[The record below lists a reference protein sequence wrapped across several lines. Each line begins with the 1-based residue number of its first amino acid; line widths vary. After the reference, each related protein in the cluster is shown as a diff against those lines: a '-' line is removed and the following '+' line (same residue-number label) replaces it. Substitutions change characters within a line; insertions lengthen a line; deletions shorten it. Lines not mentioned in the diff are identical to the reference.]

1 MPVIEIQRLPGT
13 PKERVEVKSGSLFFD
28 WLKEQNISS
37 DVVIMANG
45 VQLTDSDSLDF
56 VVTELHHIQVFDQP
70 KGGAIGDLLSPVFK
84 LVSKVF
90 SFLAPKTPS
99 FTSADANVKES
110 PNNRLTGQTN
120 VARTYQARPEIHGQ
134 VRAYP
139 DLIQQS
145 LFEYIDNKK
154 KVTEWMN
161 FGIGKFDIENVKYSE
176 SELTALDG
184 ASYQI
189 FQPGENIP
197 EIFEGFEFHDVDGQ
211 EVPGPNES
219 DEIPQYQATANE
231 VISGEIKGGEAMIKI
246 ARQSEFD
253 YFYDI
258 IKPRSVS
265 MTVSVSYST
274 PTGNVTKDIKVDAYL
289 SEAKKT
295 DDGSI
300 VLPKKYYEFFFT
312 SLSGNDLAA
321 LPPNAV
327 VNTAKFILYDNQFLT
342 VGPFFSPMDGGQLW
356 IHINAQLGENDYANA
371 RMEFWKVDDNNEE
384 ISGTRESYNRGFP
397 AAPKTK
403 NYYKT
408 EKFTPRGGYGR
419 YAFQLTRLENSN
431 DHSILK
437 LEKAHI
443 IRRRV
448 NEKHSDDTIVRVTV
462 RATENPTSS
471 RERKYNALVTRHVIS
486 YDMISRKV
494 DCTERPSRSF
504 ADAVAHTWLVT
515 GKQPENTIDL
525 HGLYEIY
532 AGLPDKRLGYFDY
545 TFDDEDISLGQRV
558 ETICNVARVTAFFD
572 NGVLT
577 FSREEERKYPAA
589 VFNRSNITGNNFRI
603 SYDMSLPGGND
614 GIEVEYVNPRTNK
627 KTYLKYRIEN
637 GAVVKEA
644 AKSPNKITLHGCR
657 NEYQAIDR
665 ALLEMDRLVS
675 QRTSISL
682 QTLAD
687 GDYVY
692 PGDMVLVADSYDS
705 NQQGGHIT
713 GRSGNVF
720 STSERIEFSGDM
732 VVSITDH
739 LGNSSGEYPVQAR
752 TDTDKG
758 FIADIPD
765 IQLNIYDGHNVQS
778 PSRYIIST
786 VTEMDA
792 MRWVVSDKKPDADGT
807 FSITASEYFA
817 PKADYNV

>member
-37 DVVIMANG
+37 DVVIMVNG
-45 VQLTDSDSLDF
+45 VQLTDGDSLDF

-70 KGGAIGDLLSPVFK
+70 RGGAIGDLLSPIFK

-99 FTSADANVKES
+99 FTSADANVKDS

-246 ARQSEFD
+246 SRQSEFD

-258 IKPRSVS
+258 VKPRSVS
-265 MTVSVSYST
+265 MTVSVSYDT
-274 PTGNVTKDIKVDAYL
+274 PTGSVTKDIKVDAYL

-312 SLSGNDLAA
+312 SLSGGDLAT

-327 VNTAKFILYDNQFLT
+327 VNTTKFILYDNQFLT
-342 VGPFFSPMDGGQLW
+342 VGPFFSPMEGGQLW
-356 IHINAQLGENDYANA
+356 IHLTAQLGEGNYAGA
-371 RMEFWKVDDNNEE
+371 RIELWKVDDNNEE
-384 ISGTRESYNRGFP
+384 VSGTRETHYNGFP
-397 AAPKTK
+397 WSSKTK
-403 NYYKT
+403 TYYKT
-408 EKFTPRGGYGR
+408 EKYTPRGGYGR
-419 YAFQLTRLENSN
+419 YAFQLTRRENSN
-431 DHSILK
+431 DQSILK

-443 IRRRV
+443 VRRRV
-448 NEKHSDDTIVRVTV
+448 NEKHPDDTIVRVTV

-471 RERKYNALVTRHVIS
+471 RERKYNALVMRHVIS
-486 YDMISRKV
+486 YDMTSRKV
-494 DCTERPSRSF
+494 DYTERPSRSF

-515 GKQPENTIDL
+515 GKQSENTIDL

-545 TFDDEDISLGQRV
+545 TFDDEDVSLGQRI

-614 GIEVEYVNPRTNK
+614 GVEVEYVNPRTNK

-637 GAVVKEA
+637 GAVVKGA

-657 NEYQAIDR
+657 NEYQATDR

-713 GRSGNVF
+713 GRTGNVF
-720 STSERIEFSGDM
+720 STSERIEFSGGM

-739 LGNSSGEYPVQAR
+739 LGNSSGEYPAQAR
-752 TDTDKG
+752 ADTDKG

>member
-28 WLKEQNISS
+28 WLKEQSISS
-37 DVVIMANG
+37 DVVIMVNG
-45 VQLTDSDSLDF
+45 VQLTEGDSLDF
-56 VVTELHHIQVFDQP
+56 VVTESHHIQVFDQP
-70 KGGAIGDLLSPVFK
+70 KGGAIGDLLSPIFK

-99 FTSADANVKES
+99 FTSADANVKDS

-246 ARQSEFD
+246 ARQDEFD

-312 SLSGNDLAA
+312 SLSGGDLAT

-327 VNTAKFILYDNQFLT
+327 VNTTKFILYDNQYLT
-342 VGPFFSPMDGGQLW
+342 VGPFFSPMEGGQLW
-356 IHINAQLGENDYANA
+356 IHINAQLGEGDYANA
-371 RMEFWKVDDNNEE
+371 RMEFWKVNDDNEE
-384 ISGTRESYNRGFP
+384 IPGTRESYNRGFP

-408 EKFTPRGGYGR
+408 EKFTPQGGYGR

-443 IRRRV
+443 IRRRL
-448 NEKHSDDTIVRVTV
+448 NEKHPDDTLVRVTV

-486 YDMISRKV
+486 YDMVNRKV
-494 DCTERPSRSF
+494 DYTERPSRSF

-532 AGLPDKRLGYFDY
+532 AGLSDKRLGYFDY
-545 TFDDEDISLGQRV
+545 TFDDEDVSLGQRI

-614 GIEVEYVNPRTNK
+614 GVEVEYVNPRTNK

-637 GAVVKEA
+637 GAVVKGA

-657 NEYQAIDR
+657 NEYQATDR
-665 ALLEMDRLVS
+665 ALLEMDRLIS

-713 GRSGNVF
+713 GRAGNVF

-739 LGNSSGEYPVQAR
+739 LGKSSGEYPARAR